1 MENLGQTG
9 KIGIKDCACQYN
21 EGWTPH
27 KLIGT
32 SRIKRKNF
40 HQEEIRSLVHGIT
53 STLVHGNASST
64 WYYRTECIG
73 DQLLPVILESSRKVK
88 CPSRLWLTEG
98 QETWVSRQEDTFSWQ
113 KNTHN
118 AQDRWPDRR
127 TPAGQCDQGIQCVH
141 SRGHLQLTEGHL
153 QYSATQEFWI

>member
-1 MENLGQTG
+1 MENLGQTR

-21 EGWTPH
+21 GGRTPH

-53 STLVHGNASST
+53 STLVHSNASST

-88 CPSRLWLTEG
+88 CPSRLWLTDD
-98 QETWVSRQEDTFSWQ
+98 QETRYA
-113 KNTHN
+113 H
-118 AQDRWPDRR
+118 DRWPGNSRWHGE
-127 TPAGQCDQGIQCVH
+127 TPAGWCGQGIQCVH
-141 SRGHLQLTEGHL
+141 PRGHPQLARWHLQLTEGHL
-153 QYSATQEFWI
+153 QYNAIQEFWI